1 MEGRFNNA
9 VLPTLSWWKLTSNVE
24 EIFDK
29 LAERYR
35 ISPWGWRI
43 ILGRD
48 LRGYQD
54 IVIVH
59 EKERTGWRIK
69 REYINPFED
78 IGVVREIP
86 SIERVNI
93 PRELRLDA
101 GVRIINQDQLKV
113 LFTAEKAADIVKLL
127 RKIPPTVPKGIKP
140 GSYLVGGPIIYTGR
154 RVDELIPGA
163 REVDEELREELE
175 KLLRRRPERFLRYL

>member
-1 MEGRFNNA
+1 LEGRFNNA

-24 EIFDK
+24 EFLDK

-35 ISPWGWRI
+35 ISPRGWRI

-69 REYINPFED
+69 REYVNPLED

-86 SIERVNI
+86 SIEKVNI
-93 PRELRLDA
+93 PREL
-101 GVRIINQDQLKV
+101 
-113 LFTAEKAADIVKLL
+113 
-127 RKIPPTVPKGIKP
+127 
-140 GSYLVGGPIIYTGR
+140 
-154 RVDELIPGA
+154 
-163 REVDEELREELE
+163 
-175 KLLRRRPERFLRYL
+175 